1 MSNNKSCKLNTT
13 IIPINKS
20 YKLNTT
26 IIPINKSYKL
36 NTIIMSNDNE
46 KVTMTQAFSCEDGSR
61 SLKDQGSF

>member
-46 KVTMTQAFSCEDGSR
+46 KVTMT
-61 SLKDQGSF
+61 